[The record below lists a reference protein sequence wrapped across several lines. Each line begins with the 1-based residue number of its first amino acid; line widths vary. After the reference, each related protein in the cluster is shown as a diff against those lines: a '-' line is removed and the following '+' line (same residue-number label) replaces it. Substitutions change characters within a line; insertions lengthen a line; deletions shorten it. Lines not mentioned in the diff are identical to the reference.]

1 MLRADY
7 MFVNN
12 EMFIKN
18 KEVNVMNINYF
29 KNRFYRNQL
38 DFLNRAQ
45 MLLSTFDN
53 SSVEMQEKYKF
64 GANIFKVDWLNPLQ
78 SSHSNQI
85 ISGQLNGFS
94 SVKSMQ
100 SKDAIIK
107 LLNLSINIRE
117 QKITEANIQTFFK

>member
-1 MLRADY
+1 
-7 MFVNN
+7 
-12 EMFIKN
+12 
-18 KEVNVMNINYF
+18 MNINYF